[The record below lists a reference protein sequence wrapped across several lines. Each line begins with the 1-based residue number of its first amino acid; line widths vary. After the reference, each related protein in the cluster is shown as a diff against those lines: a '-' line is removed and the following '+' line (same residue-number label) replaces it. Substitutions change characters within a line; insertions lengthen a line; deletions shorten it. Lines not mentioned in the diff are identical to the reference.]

1 MNAWIWIASGIL
13 AGWLAGMLMK
23 GRDYGWS
30 GNLILGMLGG
40 LVGGW
45 VMHLLGF
52 SAPNDALRSGIVS
65 LLGAMLV
72 LGIARRLKPVSRQTR
87 RVLGNVSVLTDIE
100 SQIRKLGEYERR
112 AVDRLLRPHL
122 GEKPPNEAFEDQM
135 TFGQRIAD
143 HVAAFGGSWTFIGI
157 FLLFMLVWMIINT
170 VSKSDWDPYPFILLN
185 LVLSCLAAMQAPV
198 IMMSQNRQSAKDR
211 MMASHDYEVN
221 LRTEVEL
228 GKLHARFD
236 ELRDRDWRELVMM
249 QQRQIE
255 LLESIIRDMRDVR

>member
-1 MNAWIWIASGIL
+1 
-13 AGWLAGMLMK
+13 
-23 GRDYGWS
+23 
-30 GNLILGMLGG
+30 
-40 LVGGW
+40 
-45 VMHLLGF
+45 
-52 SAPNDALRSGIVS
+52 
-65 LLGAMLV
+65 MLV

-87 RVLGNVSVLTDIE
+87 RVLGSVGGITDLE

-112 AVDRLLRPHL
+112 AVDRLLRPHI

-143 HVAAFGGSWTFIGI
+143 KVASFGGSWTFIGI
-157 FLLFMLVWMIINT
+157 FLLFMLVWMIVNT
-170 VSKSDWDPYPFILLN
+170 VSKSHWDPFPFILLN

-211 MMASHDYEVN
+211 LMAAHDYEVN

-236 ELRDRDWRELVMM
+236 ELRDRDWQELVVM

-255 LLESIIRDMRDVR
+255 LLESIIRDLKREA